1 VVGLKNF
8 RSGFFGCNFP
18 LSNNTKQHNGAT
30 SAAFKSIKPQPF
42 TSMSKELLNQV
53 FKQPEEEQPEVERD
67 EQITE
72 ITPEEADELAGG
84 SKVNVG
90 CANGSCVAEF

>member
-1 VVGLKNF
+1 
-8 RSGFFGCNFP
+8 
-18 LSNNTKQHNGAT
+18 
-30 SAAFKSIKPQPF
+30 
-42 TSMSKELLNQV
+42 MSKELLNQV
-53 FKQPEEEQPEVERD
+53 FKQPEEEKPEIERD